1 MSQIKHYQQIIDELC
16 KQKDAFCEGMS
27 DEEIQEIDTYLEEV
41 VKELTPFLKNI
52 NNLIEDPQKRNKT
65 AELFKKEIK
74 EQGWQEKLSK
84 II

>member
-1 MSQIKHYQQIIDELC
+1 
-16 KQKDAFCEGMS
+16 MS

-41 VKELTPFLKNI
+41 VKELEPFLKNI
-52 NNLIEDPQKRNKT
+52 NNIIEDPQRRKKT

>member
-1 MSQIKHYQQIIDELC
+1 MSQMKHYQQIIDELC
-16 KQKDAFCEGMS
+16 KQKDSFCEGMS

-41 VKELTPFLKNI
+41 VKELEPFLKNI
-52 NNLIEDPQKRNKT
+52 NNIIEDPQRRKKT